1 MFFPRLEIMSP
12 AYVVLTQVDFF
23 QLWVFGILGFA
34 LAEIFKIELKKA
46 LLLSYSFWLV
56 RSLFYIVT
64 GLLGATLGG

>member
-1 MFFPRLEIMSP
+1 MSP

-34 LAEIFKIELKKA
+34 LAEIFHIELKKA
-46 LLLSYSFWLV
+46 LFLSFSFWFI

-64 GLLGATLGG
+64 GLLIMKLGG